1 MSVDGST
8 RRTPWVDAALL
19 APVVAALVVVFMGV
33 GGVRPALVW
42 HGGLIYLGVLLTL
55 AVFVRGRSRLLDRL
69 RTLCARYSTPS
80 FEWVVLVYGC
90 VAMVAGVVGMLDVDD
105 TRAQKASPGQL
116 EARLADLCSHTG
128 PADAKSF
135 SAVDQPPMRGD
146 LLLDTSFEQGTP
158 LWSSGAAH
166 TRVAGVTG
174 CSRSGQRA
182 VEFVGLAP
190 QRGLSMPWWSPR
202 PRETILSASLHRL
215 EDFAVQGRQT
225 ATLSF
230 FRLSTSNHQP
240 REQFNCD
247 TDLSVFYRFD
257 GGKWQHRMAFC
268 GQHLSEVKG
277 WRQAQLAFDV
287 SGRSTIGWKLVYRSA
302 RGDLKVA
309 RYFIDDLRVE
319 MK

>member
-1 MSVDGST
+1 M
-8 RRTPWVDAALL
+8 
-19 APVVAALVVVFMGV
+19 
-33 GGVRPALVW
+33 
-42 HGGLIYLGVLLTL
+42 
-55 AVFVRGRSRLLDRL
+55 
-69 RTLCARYSTPS
+69 
-80 FEWVVLVYGC
+80 
-90 VAMVAGVVGMLDVDD
+90 
-105 TRAQKASPGQL
+105 
-116 EARLADLCSHTG
+116 
-128 PADAKSF
+128 
-135 SAVDQPPMRGD
+135 
-146 LLLDTSFEQGTP
+146 
-158 LWSSGAAH
+158 
-166 TRVAGVTG
+166 
-174 CSRSGQRA
+174 
-182 VEFVGLAP
+182 
-190 QRGLSMPWWSPR
+190 
-202 PRETILSASLHRL
+202 HRL